1 MVLAEA
7 TETET
12 AHAGAV
18 DHVALRQSSRQGV
31 IYGALSYGC
40 WGLIPLYFKAV
51 ATVPPVEVLGQRV
64 VWSFAFLAV
73 AVFVVRRWDALAKAL
88 GNRQVLL
95 ALAASTLLLAVNWF
109 TYIYAVSANRVVEAS
124 LGYFLNPLVNV
135 VIGVTLLKEKL
146 RSWQLGSVVLAI
158 AGVAILGAPPIA
170 ITLALT
176 FAFYGL
182 LRKTVAADGLVG
194 LFIETML
201 LLPVAAAYLGYLAV
215 VGRSS
220 FDTSDPRMCLLLAAS
235 GIVTA
240 VPLLLFAAA
249 ARRLRFATLG
259 FLQYLAPSIQFLLA
273 VFAFGEAMTPIK
285 WAAMSLIWTAVAI
298 YSIDSLRVYRQ
309 QRGEMA
315 RRAA

>member
-12 AHAGAV
+12 AHAAAV

-146 RSWQLGSVVLAI
+146 RTWQLASVMLAI
-158 AGVAILGAPPIA
+158 AGVAIFGHPPIA
-170 ITLALT
+170 ITL
-176 FAFYGL
+176 GVDVRL
-182 LRKTVAADGLVG
+182 LWLVAQDRGRGRLGGAVRRDDAAVAGGGGVSWLSGGRGPLVVRRERSADV
-194 LFIETML
+194 
-201 LLPVAAAYLGYLAV
+201 PA
-215 VGRSS
+215 VGRQRNRHGR
-220 FDTSDPRMCLLLAAS
+220 PAIAVCRRRAA
-235 GIVTA
+235 IA
-240 VPLLLFAAA
+240 
-249 ARRLRFATLG
+249 LRHAG
-259 FLQYLAPSIQFLLA
+259 LLA
-273 VFAFGEAMTPIK
+273 VPGPLDSVSAGRIRFWRSHDAHQMGRH
-285 WAAMSLIWTAVAI
+285 VA
-298 YSIDSLRVYRQ
+298 DLD
-309 QRGEMA
+309 GGGHLLD
-315 RRAA
+315 